1 MVNMKYKDIEGQ
13 ISIFEYLEEKNRV
26 CNFSQHTCNKTEL
39 WKIAHTFDDF
49 VCPEVCCR
57 TCKVSFCGARC
68 NGSEEP
74 ERIFPV
80 DARGI
85 CDDAY
90 CPKCNYCLDELKELD
105 CKVCPVCGVKIDWG
119 PWHRLND

>member
-1 MVNMKYKDIEGQ
+1 MSNWEISGQ

-39 WKIAHTFDDF
+39 WKIAHTFDDL

-57 TCKVSFCGARC
+57 ACKVICCGARC

-80 DARGI
+80 DVRGI